1 MADFYKALSEGVT
14 EDELR
19 KIFEDELTAAKN
31 QIKKDKR
38 KELIE
43 TRRSY
48 LIEDLIDYLE
58 ALVDDD
64 VPDNDYD
71 RIYDMVEELFKPFE
85 DLILSLDVKHL
96 SNEELERAILEL
108 LNK

>member
-19 KIFEDELTAAKN
+19 KIFEDELAAAKN
-31 QIKKDKR
+31 QIKEDKR

-43 TRRSY
+43 TRRGY

-71 RIYDMVEELFKPFE
+71 RIYDMIEELFKPFE
-85 DLILSLDVKHL
+85 DLILSLDIKHL